1 MALPEKIQERI
12 EALRCRAQE
21 VDPDL
26 AAEVAWLSDLYIRLE
41 HNLLKLSRVSDRMQS
56 QIMELNEQLAAA
68 AVTDPLTGLANRRG
82 TMERLATL
90 AAQGD
95 ATRFVLMLTDIDRFK
110 SINDTFGHEAGDQAL
125 VQVAER
131 LSTAV
136 GDEDFVGR
144 WGGEEFLVVLVVP
157 DRAAAEARA
166 VRLTEAVRDQAI
178 TTPQGPLE
186 VQVSSGL
193 CWHRPGRSVMQT
205 ILFADRALYVAKQAG
220 RDRFEWWAEPEADGG
235 VESG

>member
-12 EALRCRAQE
+12 EALRRRAQE

-26 AAEVAWLSDLYIRLE
+26 ATEVAWLADLYIKLE

-82 TMERLATL
+82 TMERLTAL

-95 ATRFVLMLTDIDRFK
+95 AARFVLMLADIDRFK

-205 ILFADRALYVAKQAG
+205 ILFADRALYAAKQAG
-220 RDRFEWWAEPEADGG
+220 RDRFEWWDEPAADDGADTG
-235 VESG
+235 

>member
-110 SINDTFGHEAGDQAL
+110 SINDTFGHEAGVHQ
-125 VQVAER
+125 R
-131 LSTAV
+131 LAHRLFKV
-136 GDEDFVGR
+136 G
-144 WGGEEFLVVLVVP
+144 GGASLH
-157 DRAAAEARA
+157 AR
-166 VRLTEAVRDQAI
+166 RD
-178 TTPQGPLE
+178 
-186 VQVSSGL
+186 
-193 CWHRPGRSVMQT
+193 
-205 ILFADRALYVAKQAG
+205 LFGEQFEKQ
-220 RDRFEWWAEPEADGG
+220 F
-235 VESG
+235 